1 MEIVFLFLIFV
12 IVHSYLFYPVI
23 IKVISLFFKKEKFES
38 NDQLTVSVII
48 SVYNEGKVIND
59 RISNIANLNYDF
71 TKIEVLVGS
80 DCSTDRT
87 NQILDEL
94 KSIYPWLAV
103 FLFEK
108 RRGKVSVLNDLVKKA
123 KNEIILFT
131 DANTVFDRDIIPSL
145 ILNFN
150 DPVIGGVS
158 GRLKLIE
165 RGNNSENKTEEKKY
179 WEYET
184 VIKRH
189 EGKCGVLIGAN
200 GGIFAIRKNLFK
212 EIPIER
218 PVTDDLFISLAVLQ
232 QNYKFVYESNAVA
245 FEEVAPKF
253 IDEFKRKI
261 RFGATNFHTLIY
273 FRSLLFNKNILLSY
287 SLWAHKVSRWLT
299 PILLILIFLL
309 NIILFDKAELYRV
322 LLLLQLSFLLLAG
335 LGILL
340 KKINIYI
347 SPLVMIFYFLMT
359 NVALLIGL
367 FKFFFG
373 KQTAFWQSTP
383 R

>member
-165 RGNNSENKTEEKKY
+165 RGNNSENKTEEKK
-179 WEYET
+179 
-184 VIKRH
+184 
-189 EGKCGVLIGAN
+189 
-200 GGIFAIRKNLFK
+200 
-212 EIPIER
+212 
-218 PVTDDLFISLAVLQ
+218 
-232 QNYKFVYESNAVA
+232 
-245 FEEVAPKF
+245 
-253 IDEFKRKI
+253 
-261 RFGATNFHTLIY
+261 
-273 FRSLLFNKNILLSY
+273 
-287 SLWAHKVSRWLT
+287 
-299 PILLILIFLL
+299 
-309 NIILFDKAELYRV
+309 
-322 LLLLQLSFLLLAG
+322 
-335 LGILL
+335 
-340 KKINIYI
+340 
-347 SPLVMIFYFLMT
+347 
-359 NVALLIGL
+359 
-367 FKFFFG
+367 
-373 KQTAFWQSTP
+373 
-383 R
+383 